1 LKKALQRVSQ
11 MKIAIPVWEN
21 KVSPVLDTASRLM
34 VVEFNEE
41 GPTSRFEIY
50 LDERDLS
57 RRCVRIQDLSVDT
70 LICGAVTRHFS
81 ELLKASGINLIQ
93 GISGQPEAVLN
104 AYLDGTLAHSKYLM
118 PGSNL
123 VELHEEQTPMRSK
136 KASDEK
142 TKINRDS

>member
-1 LKKALQRVSQ
+1 

-34 VVEFNEE
+34 VVELKDE
-41 GPTSRFEIY
+41 GPMSRFEIY

-57 RRCVRIQDLSVDT
+57 RRCLRIQDLCVDT

-123 VELHEEQTPMRSK
+123 DELHEGQKPVRPR
-136 KASDEK
+136 KAPDEK
-142 TKINRDS
+142 TKNNRDS

>member
-1 LKKALQRVSQ
+1 

-34 VVEFNEE
+34 VVELKED
-41 GPTSRFEIY
+41 GPMSHFEIY
-50 LDERDLS
+50 LDERDLAK
-57 RRCVRIQDLSVDT
+57 RCLRIQDLCVDT

-81 ELLKASGINLIQ
+81 EMLKASGIKLIQ

-104 AYLDGTLAHSKYLM
+104 AYLDGTLALSKFLM

-123 VELHEEQTPMRSK
+123 AELQE
-136 KASDEK
+136 
-142 TKINRDS
+142 

>member
-1 LKKALQRVSQ
+1 

-34 VVEFNEE
+34 VVELKEK
-41 GPTSRFEIY
+41 GPGSRFEIY

-57 RRCVRIQDLSVDT
+57 RRCLRIQDLCVDT
-70 LICGAVTRHFS
+70 LICGAVTRYFS
-81 ELLKASGINLIQ
+81 EMLKASGIKLIQ

-104 AYLDGTLAHSKYLM
+104 AYLDGTLAHSRYLM

-123 VELHEEQTPMRSK
+123 VEPHEEQTPMRSK

-142 TKINRDS
+142 TKNNRDS